1 LEGTP
6 TDSELIR
13 ALYGGWRRF
22 AGVVCPLEMDPDD
35 LLQEA
40 LARTL
45 QRQSLAS
52 LDTPDRYVRVVM
64 LRLASNARRH
74 LGVQRRWRSRHRD
87 VTSTKD
93 TYPSDLHEL
102 VRLSPNVRAVLFL
115 VEVEGWRFADVAD
128 LLGCSEDAARARAA
142 RGRRELRA
150 ALQLEGL

>member
-1 LEGTP
+1 
-6 TDSELIR
+6 
-13 ALYGGWRRF
+13 
-22 AGVVCPLEMDPDD
+22 VVCPLEMDPDD